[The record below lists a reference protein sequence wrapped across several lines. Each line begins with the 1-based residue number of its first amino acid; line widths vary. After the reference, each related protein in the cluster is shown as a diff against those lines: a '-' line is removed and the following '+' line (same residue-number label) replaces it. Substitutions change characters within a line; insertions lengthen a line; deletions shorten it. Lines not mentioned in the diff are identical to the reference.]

1 MSKYRIAFLIW
12 LTVVTVVAATIT
24 TIYAFCPSCIEKHA
38 VVGRDDIYRSLP
50 GQK

>member
-12 LTVVTVVAATIT
+12 LTAVTVVAATIT

-38 VVGRDDIYRSLP
+38 VVGSDDIYRSLP